1 MKNSL
6 FSRRRL
12 ILLSALLWVGKSVAA
27 EGSRLKVTDW
37 SDPSQLIPVS
47 LEGYSGEALSALRF
61 DLEIAGFEMTNGDR
75 AMLLISGNNSS
86 SLVGRVTDRSRTSLL
101 AKEYTGGTARS
112 QAHAFADEIVQ
123 LFPGRKG
130 VARTKIAFKVD
141 TGQNSEI
148 YMTDYDGHGA
158 VALTQDNT
166 ITRDPAWGPG
176 RGLIFYTSY
185 KAGNPDIYVHDLRA
199 ATRRPFARYPGLNA
213 GAAVSPDGQR
223 VAMILSKGGSPD
235 VYVSGV
241 DSTNLKQ
248 LTRTKEDESSSCWS
262 PDGRT
267 ICYTS
272 REGGRASLYV
282 IGADGGGKRR
292 LLTDGAINCTEPDWS
307 PDGKTIVFT
316 ANMGGFQICTVP
328 SGGGKATALVA
339 GEDPSWAPNSRTV
352 AFTRRAGGKRVVSL
366 LDVPTKR
373 VKDVRQ
379 VSGSCSQPSWA
390 KY

>member
-1 MKNSL
+1 MKYKYAIVVLLLLVRPEGLNSAQEEVDIDRDKL
-6 FSRRRL
+6 AKF
-12 ILLSALLWVGKSVAA
+12 
-27 EGSRLKVTDW
+27 
-37 SDPSQLIPVS
+37 IPVA
-47 LEGYSGEALSALRF
+47 LEGYSGEVLLALKF
-61 DLEIAGFEMTNGDR
+61 DLEIQGFDVTNVDK
-75 AMLLISGNNSS
+75 AQYLISGNNSS
-86 SLVGRVTDRSRTSLL
+86 SLVGRVTDRINKASLI
-101 AKEYTGGTARS
+101 AKEYTGGTPRT
-112 QAHAFADEIVQ
+112 QAHAFADEIVEK
-123 LFPGRKG
+123 LANPPRKG
-130 VARTKIAFKVD
+130 IARTKIAFKVD

-148 YMTDYDGHGA
+148 YMADYDGHGA

-185 KAGNPDIYVHDLRA
+185 KAFNPDIFVHDLRG

-235 VYVSGV
+235 VYVSDV
-241 DSTNLKQ
+241 DATNLKQ
-248 LTRTKEDESSSCWS
+248 LTRTKEDESSPCWS

-267 ICYTS
+267 ICYAS
-272 REGGRASLYV
+272 RESGRAALYV

-307 PDGKTIVFT
+307 PDGKTIIFT

-328 SGGGKATALVA
+328 AGGGRATPLVA

>member
-1 MKNSL
+1 MKYKYT
-6 FSRRRL
+6 
-12 ILLSALLWVGKSVAA
+12 IVALLLLVRP
-27 EGSRLKVTDW
+27 EGLNSAQEDPIDVTHET
-37 SDPSQLIPVS
+37 LARFIPVA
-47 LEGYSGEALSALRF
+47 LEGYSGDVLLALKF
-61 DLEIAGFEMTNGDR
+61 DLEIQGFDVTNVDK
-75 AMLLISGNNSS
+75 AQYLISGNNSS
-86 SLVGRVTDRSRTSLL
+86 SLVGRVTDRINKASLI
-101 AKEYTGGTARS
+101 AKEYTGGTPRT
-112 QAHAFADEIVQ
+112 QAHAFTDEIVEK
-123 LFPGRKG
+123 LANPPRKG
-130 VARTKIAFKVD
+130 IARTKIAFKVD
-141 TGQNSEI
+141 TGKNSEI
-148 YMTDYDGHGA
+148 YMADYDGHGA

-185 KAGNPDIYVHDLRA
+185 KAFNPDIFVHDLRN
-199 ATRRPFARYPGLNA
+199 ATRRPFAAYPGLNA
-213 GAAVSPDGQR
+213 GAAMSPDGRR
-223 VAMILSKGGSPD
+223 VTMILSKGGSPD
-235 VYVSGV
+235 VYVS
-241 DSTNLKQ
+241 DADATNLKQ
-248 LTRTKEDESSSCWS
+248 LTRTKEDESSPCWS

-267 ICYTS
+267 ICYAS
-272 REGGRASLYV
+272 RESGRAALYV

-292 LLTDGAINCTEPDWS
+292 LLTNGALNCTEPDWS
-307 PDGKTIVFT
+307 PDGKTIIFT

-328 SGGGKATALVA
+328 AGGGKITSLVA

>member
-1 MKNSL
+1 MKYKPA
-6 FSRRRL
+6 
-12 ILLSALLWVGKSVAA
+12 IVALLLLAPPAGVNSAQEEVDIDRDK
-27 EGSRLKVTDW
+27 LTKF
-37 SDPSQLIPVS
+37 IPVA
-47 LEGYSGEALSALRF
+47 LEGYTGEVLSALRF
-61 DLEIAGFEMTNGDR
+61 DLEIQGFEIISADK
-75 AMLLISGNNSS
+75 AQYLISGNNSS
-86 SLVGRVTDRSRTSLL
+86 SLVGRVTDRINKASLI
-101 AKEYTGGTARS
+101 AKEYTGGTPRT
-112 QAHAFADEIVQ
+112 QAHAFADEIVEK
-123 LFPGRKG
+123 LANPPRKG
-130 VARTKIAFKVD
+130 IARTKIAFKVD

-148 YMTDYDGHGA
+148 YMADYDGHGA

-185 KAGNPDIYVHDLRA
+185 RAGNPDIYVHDLHA

-272 REGGRASLYV
+272 RESGRAALYV

-292 LLTDGAINCTEPDWS
+292 LLTAGAINCTEPDWS
-307 PDGKTIVFT
+307 PDGKTIIFT

-328 SGGGKATALVA
+328 AGGGRATSLVA

-366 LDVPTKR
+366 LDVPSKR

>member
-1 MKNSL
+1 MKYTSL
-6 FSRRRL
+6 STRL
-12 ILLSALLWVGKSVAA
+12 LVLPLTLFCAGRSVAA
-27 EGSRLKVTDW
+27 DGSRLTVSGW
-37 SDPSQLIPVS
+37 SDPSELIPVS
-47 LEGYSGEALSALRF
+47 LEGYSGEAQLALRF
-61 DLEIAGFEMTNGDR
+61 DLDIAGFEITNADR
-75 AMLLISGNNSS
+75 AVLLISGNNSS
-86 SLVGRVTDRSRTSLL
+86 SLIGRVTDRSRASLL
-101 AKEYTGGTARS
+101 AKEYTGGTPRS

-141 TGQNSEI
+141 TGKNSEI
-148 YMTDYDGHGA
+148 YMADYDGHGA

-185 KAGNPDIYVHDLRA
+185 KAFNPDIFVHDLRN
-199 ATRRPFARYPGLNA
+199 ATRRPFAAYPGLNA
-213 GAAVSPDGQR
+213 GAAMSPDGRR
-223 VAMILSKGGSPD
+223 VTMILSKGGSPD
-235 VYVSGV
+235 VYVS
-241 DSTNLKQ
+241 DADATNLKQ
-248 LTRTKEDESSSCWS
+248 LTHTKDDESSPCWS

-267 ICYTS
+267 ICYAS
-272 REGGRASLYV
+272 RESGRAALYV
-282 IGADGGGKRR
+282 IGADGGNKRR
-292 LLTDGAINCTEPDWS
+292 LLTQGAINCTEPDWS
-307 PDGKTIVFT
+307 PDGKTIIFT

-328 SGGGKATALVA
+328 AGGGKATQLVA

-352 AFTRRAGGKRVVSL
+352 AFTRGAGGKRAVSL